1 MESLGVCGQI
11 SLWIVLCI
19 FPAGVLYCINAMSAS
34 GRHLGIVNSVSDK
47 LPRKNLMKLLYKVLQ
62 FKLNCAMIGTVK
74 KTLWRGIDITQK
86 FKTFTTK

>member
-11 SLWIVLCI
+11 SLWISLCI
-19 FPAGVLYCINAMSAS
+19 FLAGVLYCINAMSAS

-62 FKLNCAMIGTVK
+62 FKLNCAMIDTVK
-74 KTLWRGIDITQK
+74 KPFGEG
-86 FKTFTTK
+86 

>member
-19 FPAGVLYCINAMSAS
+19 FPAGVLYCVSAMGAS
-34 GRHLGIVNSVSDK
+34 VRHLGIVDSVSDK

-62 FKLNCAMIGTVK
+62 FKMNCAMIDTVK
-74 KTLWRGIDITQK
+74 KPFGEG
-86 FKTFTTK
+86 